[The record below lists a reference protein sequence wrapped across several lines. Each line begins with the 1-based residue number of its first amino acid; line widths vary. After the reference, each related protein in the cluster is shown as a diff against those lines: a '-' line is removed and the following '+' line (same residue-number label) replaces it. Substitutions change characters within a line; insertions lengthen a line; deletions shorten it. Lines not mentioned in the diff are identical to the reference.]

1 MEIITN
7 EDDTYKLVASK
18 AYNNNDI
25 IRVLKGEEYDKP
37 SRTTIEVDTDKHI
50 DDEFGIYINHS
61 FTPSTRI
68 EKGCVVAN
76 KYIQEGEEITF
87 NYNLSETKMAT
98 PFTDKDTNIPVAGN
112 SSNYFQ
118 N

>member
-7 EDDTYKLVASK
+7 EDDTCKLVASK
-18 AYNNNDI
+18 IYYQNDI

-37 SRTTIEVDTDKHI
+37 SRTTIEVDTNKHI

-68 EKGCVVAN
+68 EKGCVVAD

-87 NYNLSETKMAT
+87 NYNISETKMAT
-98 PFTDKDTNIPVAGN
+98 PFVDSDTGTPVSGN
-112 SSNYFQ
+112 SSN
-118 N
+118 

>member
-7 EDDTYKLVASK
+7 DDGTCKLIATK
-18 AYNNNDI
+18 IYNDNAI
-25 IRVLKGEEYDKP
+25 IHVLKGEEYDKP

-50 DDEFGIYINHS
+50 DDKYGIYINHS

-76 KYIQEGEEITF
+76 KYIQIREEITF
-87 NYNLSETKMAT
+87 NYNLSETEMAT
-98 PFTDKDTNIPVAGN
+98 PFIDNNTNLQVSGN
-112 SSNYFQ
+112 FKIK
-118 N
+118 